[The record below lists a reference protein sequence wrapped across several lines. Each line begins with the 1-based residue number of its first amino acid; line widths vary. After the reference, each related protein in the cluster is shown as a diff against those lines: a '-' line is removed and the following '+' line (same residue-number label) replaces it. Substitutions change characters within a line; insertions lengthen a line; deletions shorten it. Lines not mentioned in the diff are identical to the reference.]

1 MKNILLLIAM
11 LPFVLVAQV
20 KQESTTKKSFIFQ
33 TIVQTGLLAGGSA
46 ESFTL
51 QTVNGFRYRKWFAGL
66 GTGLDFYMQ
75 RSIPLY
81 ADLRYDFSTKRK
93 TFFLYSDAGV
103 NFAWTKNKQQQN
115 IVDQSPGLFTDAGVG
130 LKITTKKQ
138 DALVISVGYSHKQLS
153 ETKRGFGRWSW
164 PIWPVESPETFY
176 RYNYKFNRI
185 AVKLG
190 FVF

>member
-20 KQESTTKKSFIFQ
+20 KQESTTKKSFTFQ

-51 QTVNGFRYRKWFAGL
+51 QTVNGFRYSKLFAGI

-75 RSIPLY
+75 RSIPLF
-81 ADLRYDFSTKRK
+81 ADVRYDFSTKRK

-115 IVDQSPGLFTDAGVG
+115 IVDQSPGLFTDAGIG
-130 LKITTKKQ
+130 LKIATKKQ
-138 DALVISVGYSHKQLS
+138 DAFIISAGYSHKQLK
-153 ETKRGFGRWSW
+153 ETQKGFSW
-164 PIWPVESPETFY
+164 WGWPAESPETYY

>member
-11 LPFVLVAQV
+11 LPIVVFAQI
-20 KQESTTKKSFIFQ
+20 KQESTTKKPFTFQ

-46 ESFTL
+46 EAFTL
-51 QTVNGFRYRKWFAGL
+51 QTVNGFRYQKWFAGI

-75 RSIPLY
+75 RSIPLF
-81 ADLRYDFSTKRK
+81 ADVRYDFSTKRK

-115 IVDQSPGLFTDAGVG
+115 IVDQSPGLFTDAGIG
-130 LKITTKKQ
+130 LKIATKKQ
-138 DALVISVGYSHKQLS
+138 DAFVISAGYSHKQLK
-153 ETKRGFGRWSW
+153 ETQKGFSW
-164 PIWPVESPETFY
+164 WGWPVESPETYY